1 MSEVFLL
8 IGNKN
13 YSSWSLRPWLALKQS
28 GIAFDEKLVPLDQP
42 DTRERILAYSPS
54 GRVPL
59 LRHGEIE
66 VWESLAICEYLN
78 EAFPEAGLWPRAR
91 TARAHARAV
100 SNEMHAGF
108 AELRHNLPM
117 DASRDLRAKSR
128 AARVAG
134 EIARIEQIWT
144 QARERYGSEGPF
156 LFGRFSIADCMY
168 APVVSRF
175 RTYGVALGSIAAAYV
190 DTILNLPSMQEWI
203 EAARQERWSIHH
215 AVLDQP

>member
-1 MSEVFLL
+1 MSDVFLL

-28 GIAFDEKLVPLDQP
+28 GISFEEKLVPLDQP
-42 DTRERILAYSPS
+42 DTRARILAFSPS

-59 LRHGEIE
+59 LRHGEVE

-78 EAFPEAGLWPRAR
+78 EAFPEAQLWPRERA
-91 TARAHARAV
+91 ARAHARAI

-108 AELRHNLPM
+108 VELRHNLPM
-117 DASRDLRAKSR
+117 DMRRELTAKSR
-128 AARVAG
+128 AARVPG

-156 LFGRFSIADCMY
+156 LFGRFSIAGCMY

-175 RTYGVALGSIAAAYV
+175 RTYGVELGPVGAAYV
-190 DTILNLPSMQEWI
+190 AAILNMPAMQEWL
-203 EAARQERWSIHH
+203 EAARNEPWVIRYP
-215 AVLDQP
+215 VLDDP